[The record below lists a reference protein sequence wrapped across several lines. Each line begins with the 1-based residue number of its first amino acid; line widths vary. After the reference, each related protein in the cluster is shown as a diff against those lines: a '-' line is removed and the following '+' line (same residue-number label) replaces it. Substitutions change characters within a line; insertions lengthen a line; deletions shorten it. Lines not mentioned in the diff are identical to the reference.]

1 MKDHFL
7 KESLIGEEWMAL
19 RQIASGGKAA
29 AITQSVQ
36 TRLVVLGLIIRDH
49 YGRLNLTER
58 GRKMI
63 ETPDNRNYCWLLLV
77 SSIVHAERATARLK
91 FAAQLGARCRNMSL
105 RLFSQNAISQS
116 CTSFTA
122 AQISI
127 PQPLHVLRQT

>member
-1 MKDHFL
+1 MEAPGTFTSRHYWDSSSAVKDHFL

-36 TRLVVLGLIIRDH
+36 TRLVVLGLITRDH

-63 ETPDNRNYCWLLLV
+63 ETPDNRN
-77 SSIVHAERATARLK
+77 
-91 FAAQLGARCRNMSL
+91 
-105 RLFSQNAISQS
+105 
-116 CTSFTA
+116 
-122 AQISI
+122 
-127 PQPLHVLRQT
+127 

>member
-58 GRKMI
+58 GRNMI
-63 ETPDNRNYCWLLLV
+63 EIPDNRN
-77 SSIVHAERATARLK
+77 
-91 FAAQLGARCRNMSL
+91 
-105 RLFSQNAISQS
+105 
-116 CTSFTA
+116 
-122 AQISI
+122 
-127 PQPLHVLRQT
+127 